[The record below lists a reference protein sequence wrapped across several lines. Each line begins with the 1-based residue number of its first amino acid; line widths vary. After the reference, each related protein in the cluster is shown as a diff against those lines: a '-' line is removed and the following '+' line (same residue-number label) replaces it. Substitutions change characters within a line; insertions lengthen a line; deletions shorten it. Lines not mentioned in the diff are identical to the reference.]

1 MTCLGLG
8 GRNRTQSAEAYPIA
22 RRSSRRLGPA
32 PDPPPPRPGVV
43 AALESAL
50 SPQTPGAPSEPAKS
64 PKTPG
69 AASEASA
76 GAASPAH
83 APAPPQELFPDA
95 GPAAAPAPRP
105 APAARAF
112 DESQDE
118 SIQESMESLPAE
130 PPVRTSAGPS
140 RQELAE
146 RVAAALEAQL
156 LRETATGSSGPS
168 SPGDAPSSP
177 ASSVASSLASP
188 PARGAPPSA
197 PTPEP
202 PSPPSASPEPA
213 HPSPGRAEAKEGA
226 TPSAPALPSLPGQK
240 PKPQS
245 APVSPGMP
253 QSSLLRSAVRTDSEH
268 ACWPLPRR
276 RRPAGYG
283 GVAPAAGAGEGST
296 PAAESLAAFLS
307 DGAFDAA
314 QRQTAR
320 EEEGGPGRTPPR
332 SAPPTAFSTTPPA
345 LPSSRCWAA
354 RPPGPPLGP
363 RIPPPAAGR
372 GRAARPRSRPSP
384 PSQTALAALAGP
396 RSAAPAATLRAS
408 AYRPPPGAKDAD
420 VSAELQRRVAA
431 LLDGAPAP
439 APAPAAA
446 ASAARAPPIPLA
458 SEGPAFGAAVDV
470 DAAIR
475 EDAADEEEWE
485 DTALDAAAVQV
496 RAPPQATRSR
506 SRLSA
511 AASAEKLEPF
521 MLFDANR
528 S

>member
-1 MTCLGLG
+1 MYVKVCEVHHRRPYPFL
-8 GRNRTQSAEAYPIA
+8 QS
-22 RRSSRRLGPA
+22 
-32 PDPPPPRPGVV
+32 PPRRV
-43 AALESAL
+43 
-50 SPQTPGAPSEPAKS
+50 
-64 PKTPG
+64 
-69 AASEASA
+69 
-76 GAASPAH
+76 
-83 APAPPQELFPDA
+83 F
-95 GPAAAPAPRP
+95 
-105 APAARAF
+105 
-112 DESQDE
+112 
-118 SIQESMESLPAE
+118 
-130 PPVRTSAGPS
+130 GPS
-140 RQELAE
+140 PWRCPFFPRLF
-146 RVAAALEAQL
+146 R
-156 LRETATGSSGPS
+156 R
-168 SPGDAPSSP
+168 
-177 ASSVASSLASP
+177 SSLASP
-188 PARGAPPSA
+188 PRGAPPSA
-197 PTPEP
+197 PTRS
-202 PSPPSASPEPA
+202 PSPPSASPSPRTV
-213 HPSPGRAEAKEGA
+213 PGRAEAKEGA

-268 ACWPLPRR
+268 ASAFLRNLLASP
-276 RRPAGYG
+276 
-283 GVAPAAGAGEGST
+283 APAAAGGGTVASRLRQALERGLP

-345 LPSSRCWAA
+345 LP
-354 RPPGPPLGP
+354 
-363 RIPPPAAGR
+363 
-372 GRAARPRSRPSP
+372 
-384 PSQTALAALAGP
+384 
-396 RSAAPAATLRAS
+396 AAPAATLRAS
-408 AYRPPPGAKDAD
+408 AYRFGRPGA
-420 VSAELQRRVAA
+420 
-431 LLDGAPAP
+431 
-439 APAPAAA
+439 
-446 ASAARAPPIPLA
+446 PIPLA